1 MLNTRLHAAMALFAG
16 ITSAASFD
24 VASVKINKAQTGPS
38 NISASTP
45 GRFIASNTPVRFV
58 VLYAYHL
65 MDHELV
71 GMPAWTSD
79 TSVDIT
85 GQYPSDTTDEQIRA
99 MVQDLLKDR
108 FALEIHHDK
117 CTIPSYDL
125 TLAAK
130 DGHLG
135 AAMKP
140 STVDCQQWIAEKRPQ
155 RDAGGP
161 SSASPTGKRPA
172 CMMSAGRRWMAG
184 GSATMPQFTAALQSM
199 VARPVVD
206 KTGLQGEFDID
217 LKWTLMD
224 DANASNDNP
233 QSDLPSIFTAL
244 REQLG
249 LKLDT
254 HQEPFDVIVVDRI
267 TQPTAN

>member
-1 MLNTRLHAAMALFAG
+1 MAGL
-16 ITSAASFD
+16 SAASFD
-24 VASVKINKAQTGPS
+24 VASVKVNKAQSGSS
-38 NISASTP
+38 NISAATP

-58 VLYAYHL
+58 LLYAYHP

-85 GQYPSDTTDEQIRA
+85 AQYPPGRTDDQIRA

-108 FALEIHHDK
+108 FGLEVHRDK
-117 CTIPSYDL
+117 RTIPAYDL
-125 TLAAK
+125 TLAVK

-135 AAMKP
+135 PAMKP
-140 STVDCQQWIAEKRPQ
+140 STVDCQQWVAEKHPQ

-172 CMMSAGRRWMAG
+172 CMLSAGRRWMAG
-184 GSATMPQFTAALQSM
+184 GSATIPQFTAALQSM
-199 VARPVVD
+199 VARPIVD

-217 LKWTLMD
+217 LTWALMD
-224 DANASNDNP
+224 DANTP
-233 QSDLPSIFTAL
+233 QSDAPSIFTAI

-267 TQPTAN
+267 TLPTAN